1 MSRDSGNFE
10 GVFRK
15 LKNKANRPKKKEP
28 KLYLGDTEL
37 GRASANG
44 FSDRGLPKPDDIFA
58 AGTGKG
64 GTYGVRIHKAKS
76 GAVKGRG
83 KLGGVR

>member
-10 GVFRK
+10 GVFRRIQ
-15 LKNKANRPKKKEP
+15 NKARQPKKKKP
-28 KLYLGDTEL
+28 KQ
-37 GRASANG
+37 A
-44 FSDRGLPKPDDIFA
+44 DDIFA